1 MKEAI
6 SVLGIEL
13 KYISQEDAKAL
24 IEEYLNNDILNTMC
38 VVTKEMLLYAGENP
52 QYRQILES
60 MDIHVV
66 TDKDIFTAAGVTEES
81 LLKKADDRQ
90 IWNIFVETVGRERK
104 TCFLLAETEEELALL
119 KNNLMEKCPD
129 LFIVGT
135 YASERAGMEPELI
148 VNEINAV
155 LPDVV
160 LSAMEQPGQE
170 LFVYEQRRKMG
181 AKVWFGLG
189 PMGARGKGG
198 QESWLARLIGKT
210 VFNRKVQQYNNMQ
223 EEEWEEQEE
232 E

>member
-170 LFVYEQRRKMG
+170 LFIYEQRRKMG

-189 PMGARGKGG
+189 PMEARGKGG